1 MEHITS
7 SKRWLDYRT
16 ATTIVCWLGE
26 HPYEPITYGV
36 LAQKMASIFGEDPIH
51 PLGFRCSLGRIQD
64 ECRHFGEPDDSAPCL
79 PALVVTKATGRPGEG
94 FYGVYCENRGKDPN
108 DLDEHDRDALLESEQ
123 RQCAEYTDWSSFL
136 EHLSELH
143 QRALEKERSSRAGS
157 SVKPK

>member
-123 RQCAEYTDWSSFL
+123 RHRSMATFSSK
-136 EHLSELH
+136 SESDLVDACQTPPQPGLAH
-143 QRALEKERSSRAGS
+143 KVRLARSS
-157 SVKPK
+157 